1 MTNSHKY
8 RTLNLQRN
16 ACRPRGFTLVEVMV
30 TISIIAVLALVV
42 LVMTRRIQAS
52 ALQAKALNSMRQVSV
67 GNTGYSME
75 NNGDINVVLDPNG
88 PRQTSGYIRK
98 NFWGLLAP
106 YLFTDVTLADNNV
119 SGQMLKQRMESLLS
133 TTNSKFMT
141 GTFQQGPQ
149 AYGDRSG
156 LAVPFAFS
164 LNVYQWGKYLKT
176 SQYNDPGQVLYM
188 SYGAYRFNAEDGE
201 KYVPVPKTKA
211 ERLSNIDFFPNR
223 TTPITFL
230 DGHVE
235 ILSAPIPQYRFGDK
249 PSAN

>member
-1 MTNSHKY
+1 MIINPTN
-8 RTLNLQRN
+8 RTLKHQRN
-16 ACRPRGFTLVEVMV
+16 RLQPRGFTLVEVMV
-30 TISIIAVLALVV
+30 TISIIVVLALVV

-67 GNTGYSME
+67 GNTGYAME
-75 NNGDINVVLDPNG
+75 NNGDINVVLDAND

-106 YLFTDVTLADNNV
+106 YLFSDVTLADNNV

-133 TTNSKFMT
+133 TSNSKFMT
-141 GTFQQGPQ
+141 GTYQQGPQ

-156 LAVPFAFS
+156 LAVPFAFN

-176 SQYNDPGQVLYM
+176 SQYSDPGQVLYM
-188 SYGAYRFNAEDGE
+188 SFGAYRFNAEDGE
-201 KYVPVPKTKA
+201 KYVPIPKTKA
-211 ERLSNIDFFPNR
+211 DRLSNIDFFPNR
-223 TTPITFL
+223 TAPFTFL

-235 ILSAPIPQYRFGDK
+235 ILSAPIPQYRLGDK
-249 PSAN
+249 PPVN